1 MDHIYKLHGLPV
13 AIISDC
19 DRVFTS
25 RFWQLL
31 FQLAGT
37 EQRMSTS
44 YHPQTDGQTERVNQC
59 METYLRC
66 FAQACPRHW
75 SQWLSLAEFWYNT
88 TFHSA
93 LGRTPFEVLYGF
105 PPRHLGLDIALAAPV
120 PDLSAWLSERELM
133 HQLVHQH
140 LLRAQDRMKRQAD
153 KHRVER
159 QFAVGDMVYLKLQP
173 YVQSSIAARAH
184 HKLSFK
190 FFGPY

>member
-1 MDHIYKLHGLPV
+1 
-13 AIISDC
+13 
-19 DRVFTS
+19 
-25 RFWQLL
+25 
-31 FQLAGT
+31 
-37 EQRMSTS
+37 
-44 YHPQTDGQTERVNQC
+44 